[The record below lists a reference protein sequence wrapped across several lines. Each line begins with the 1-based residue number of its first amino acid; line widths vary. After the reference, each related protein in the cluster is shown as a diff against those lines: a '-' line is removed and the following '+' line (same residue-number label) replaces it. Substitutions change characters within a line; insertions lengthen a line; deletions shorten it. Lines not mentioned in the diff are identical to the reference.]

1 MERNWIKVKLKWH
14 TAVGVP
20 HIQLNPSKSD
30 LFNDDGCEKK
40 LFSMT
45 FCNSIRKHLQL
56 CEYWFFYIEKNIEK
70 IAVEHLQKQTKVAFF
85 SALSCIL
92 FEKIW

>member
-30 LFNDDGCEKK
+30 LFNDDGCEKNYSRWP
-40 LFSMT
+40 FAIRFEST
-45 FCNSIRKHLQL
+45 CNYVNID
-56 CEYWFFYIEKNIEK
+56 FFYIEKNIEK

-85 SALSCIL
+85 RH
-92 FEKIW
+92 